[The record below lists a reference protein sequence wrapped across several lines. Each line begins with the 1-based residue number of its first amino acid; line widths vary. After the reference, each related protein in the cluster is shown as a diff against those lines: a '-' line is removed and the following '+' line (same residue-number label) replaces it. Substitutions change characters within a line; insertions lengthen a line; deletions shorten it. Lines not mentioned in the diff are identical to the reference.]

1 MKTIEIKGLDS
12 LLAKLD
18 GIADDSL
25 IDKGIARTASLVQD
39 QAKLLSP
46 VAKGEAGGDL
56 RDSIKVS
63 KVKDRTAEVYTN
75 CDHAIFNEY
84 GTGTK
89 GDPEVSHTTKKSW
102 TYMGT
107 DGQFHTTHGM
117 EPRPFMRPAAKAGE
131 EQMEGIFGALIR
143 KELEK

>member
-1 MKTIEIKGLDS
+1 MKTIEVKGLDS
-12 LLAKLD
+12 LIDKLD
-18 GIADDSL
+18 GLADGSL
-25 IDKGIARTASLVQD
+25 IDKGIALTASLVQS

-46 VAKGEAGGDL
+46 VAEEAGGDL

-63 KVKDRTAEVYTN
+63 KVKDHTAEVYTN

-89 GDPEVSHTTKKSW
+89 GDPEVPHTTKESW

-117 EPRPFMRPAAKAGE
+117 EPRPFMRTAAKAGE
-131 EQMEGIFGALIR
+131 EQMAGIFGALIR
-143 KELEK
+143 KGLDK

>member
-1 MKTIEIKGLDS
+1 VKTIEVKGLDS

-25 IDKGIARTASLVQD
+25 IDKGIARTASLVQS
-39 QAKLLSP
+39 QAKLSAP
-46 VAKGEAGGDL
+46 AAEQAGGDL
-56 RDSIKVS
+56 QDSIKVR
-63 KVKDRTAEVYTN
+63 KVKDRTAEVYTG

-117 EPRPFMRPAAKAGE
+117 EPRPFMRPAARAGE